1 MKRCPAYR
9 QVIPWEKRC
18 TKKEEETGVK
28 PSYCL
33 FDGDI
38 ERCRIY
44 EYLVGETKKSK
55 ESVDMIM
62 DEKEM
67 DEQIEK
73 YMRQGVKP
81 CKKCG
86 ELPDLVQVA
95 AGLCEVKCKCGRTTP
110 VCGSVK
116 TAFEEWNNNVADLG
130 GKKLEPLKPCKCG
143 VMPHLE
149 AIKYRGSTHYRY
161 ECPNCGTTTLDFE
174 TEAEAEAEWNV
185 LCGIKRA
192 VTSIDVK
199 EVSLVAEPANPNCA
213 IKDSGERRQFET
225 GAVRD
230 MAEGKGLM
238 VVMPAAALL
247 RLSRHYE
254 HGAKKYGK
262 FNWQKGIPTSSFM
275 DSALR
280 HIMKY
285 LDGWD
290 DEDHLAAA
298 AFNILGA
305 MEMEAH
311 KPAMQD
317 IPAREGCVSFN
328 YVEYP
333 SN

>member
-1 MKRCPAYR
+1 MTYKCQYAGQEMCDNCEHEHGSLTCKLCTEITEDKCPIAR
-9 QVIPWEKRC
+9 G
-18 TKKEEETGVK
+18 KKYPTHRK
-28 PSYCL
+28 ICRKCL
-33 FDGDI
+33 FKPKSEVEKMTGLKT
-38 ERCRIY
+38 CR
-44 EYLVGETKKSK
+44 
-55 ESVDMIM
+55 
-62 DEKEM
+62 
-67 DEQIEK
+67 
-73 YMRQGVKP
+73 
-81 CKKCG
+81 KCG
-86 ELPDLVQVA
+86 NIPKLVEN
-95 AGLCEVKCKCGRTTP
+95 AGLFELHCECGRTTP
-110 VCGSVK
+110 ICGSVEK
-116 TAFEEWNNNVADLG
+116 AKEEWNNNVADLG
-130 GKKLEPLKPCKCG
+130 GKKLEPLKPCRCG

-161 ECPNCGTTTLDFE
+161 ECPNCGTTTLDYA
-174 TEAEAEAEWNV
+174 TGAEAKDAWNSWV
-185 LCGIKRA
+185 GKPTD
-192 VTSIDVK
+192 VTD
-199 EVSLVAEPANPNCA
+199 CA
-213 IKDSGERRQFET
+213 IKDSGERREFET

-238 VVMPAAALL
+238 VVMPAAAIL